1 MSSSTLIRLC
11 GTAAILAG
19 VLLVAADLLSPTR
32 LFLPLSFQ
40 SFSEPTI
47 TTSASSFYS
56 ALQSKANLLAA
67 VLLLGGLVGLY
78 ARQAQSAGLLGLVG
92 FLVAFLGTALL
103 IGFLWTSAFIIPS
116 LVAEMTTEM
125 PELVT
130 GVNPP
135 GFFLSLAAFALGWG
149 MFGVATLR
157 ARIYPRKAAVL
168 LVIGALINL
177 LPVPFVGFV
186 FVVAVMWMGFNLLTY
201 EPPLPDAPRFP
212 CKSGDF

>member
-1 MSSSTLIRLC
+1 MSSATLIRLC

-47 TTSASSFYS
+47 TTSASFYYT
-56 ALQSKANLLAA
+56 LQSKANLLAA

-78 ARQAQSAGLLGLVG
+78 ARQAQTAGLLGLVG

-130 GVNPP
+130 GVASP
-135 GFFLSLAAFALGWG
+135 GFYLSLAAFALGWG
-149 MFGVATLR
+149 IFGVATLR

-168 LVIGALINL
+168 LVIGALMNL

-201 EPPLPDAPRFP
+201 EPPLPDPP
-212 CKSGDF
+212 EGE